1 MKNNSK
7 TTQKQLIFVVTLFI
21 ALIFSCKKIE
31 SDRNITDWDLKKVEI
46 ANKVKTDLINLKA
59 LLPLTISRVSNGS
72 FLIDNQKISEYYR
85 LSNVSNKVTTIS
97 LPKSTDDVIANI
109 KLRKLSS
116 MPGEEAPATPV
127 DEDDPML
134 KITEETY
141 RVYYWEAT
149 QNYTDLASYIT
160 ALNGIASTMLADWGV
175 TEEKKV
181 LMYTEIETLKQY
193 ATDLETNPDYWIN
206 LYAPQDDNQQATAVV
221 KTNSIM
227 AAGGVGLN
235 LNTTMAGN
243 PPRQSTCKINTR
255 DALRTGIMGGF
266 TAAVGYAKIGAVA
279 GTVTVPGVGT
289 VTGAV
294 SGFMSGFAF
303 GFVSG
308 VVGSVAEQLFWS
320 CLSKK

>member
-1 MKNNSK
+1 
-7 TTQKQLIFVVTLFI
+7 
-21 ALIFSCKKIE
+21 
-31 SDRNITDWDLKKVEI
+31 
-46 ANKVKTDLINLKA
+46 
-59 LLPLTISRVSNGS
+59 VSNGS

-193 ATDLETNPDYWIN
+193 ATDLETNLFGIGSNNYVFP
-206 LYAPQDDNQQATAVV
+206 TAIPTPSFTSMPMVMFV
-221 KTNSIM
+221 PPTNVYI
-227 AAGGVGLN
+227 
-235 LNTTMAGN
+235 
-243 PPRQSTCKINTR
+243 PK
-255 DALRTGIMGGF
+255 
-266 TAAVGYAKIGAVA
+266 
-279 GTVTVPGVGT
+279 
-289 VTGAV
+289 V
-294 SGFMSGFAF
+294 SYLQG
-303 GFVSG
+303 
-308 VVGSVAEQLFWS
+308 QRPL
-320 CLSKK
+320 